1 MKEKT
6 KMICI
11 KVSPKEIEGIH
22 KRMELAGVRNMSAYL
37 LKMALNGYIVNLD
50 LPEINEI
57 LRLLKISSN
66 NLNQYARKANET
78 SCIYLED
85 IKELEE
91 YHKELLSLMGNVLD
105 SLAKIA

>member
-11 KVSPKEIEGIH
+11 KVSPEEIEGIH

-37 LKMALNGYIVNLD
+37 LKMALNGYIINLD
-50 LPEINEI
+50 LPEINEV

-66 NLNQYARKANET
+66 NLNQYARKVNET
-78 SCIYLED
+78 GSIYTED
-85 IKELEE
+85 IKELEANQ
-91 YHKELLSLMGNVLD
+91 KELLFLMGNVLD
-105 SLAKIA
+105 SLAKIT

>member
-37 LKMALNGYIVNLD
+37 LKMALNGYIINLD

-57 LRLLKISSN
+57 LRLLKNALKPSLPNRSA
-66 NLNQYARKANET
+66 QV
-78 SCIYLED
+78 
-85 IKELEE
+85 
-91 YHKELLSLMGNVLD
+91 LLPRLF
-105 SLAKIA
+105 